1 MEAVWSVGPVCAE
14 GLCVTVG
21 GSDLGHPAVNGP
33 CSDLASVPAL
43 FSGSSLRDY
52 VQYWAERGV
61 EVVGWTVNS
70 AVEKDYYHTLLKS
83 GYSTDSLLEDCD
95 YYY

>member
-1 MEAVWSVGPVCAE
+1 M
-14 GLCVTVG
+14 
-21 GSDLGHPAVNGP
+21 
-33 CSDLASVPAL
+33 

-52 VQYWAERGV
+52 IQYWAERGV